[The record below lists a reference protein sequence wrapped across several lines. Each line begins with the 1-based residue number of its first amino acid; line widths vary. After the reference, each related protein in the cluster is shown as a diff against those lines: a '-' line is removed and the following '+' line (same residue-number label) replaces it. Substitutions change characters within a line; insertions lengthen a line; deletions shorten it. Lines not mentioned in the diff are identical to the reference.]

1 MKKGGKQA
9 PTTTVLPRVK
19 PIPPAPSY
27 AKPTAALLAKD
38 REIVRIVE
46 EE

>member
-1 MKKGGKQA
+1 M
-9 PTTTVLPRVK
+9 PV
-19 PIPPAPSY
+19 PSY

-46 EE
+46 DDQRKGKTM